1 MQDSH
6 ILSTFLKFAALT
18 PMGAINPPQPTSNL
32 VQPPLLTG
40 QLPKRE
46 SSLISAQS
54 ASPSSGNSVSIKP
67 ATNTSKPLK
76 A

>member
-1 MQDSH
+1 MQDNH

-18 PMGAINPPQPTSNL
+18 PMGAINPPQPASNL

-40 QLPKRE
+40 QLPRRE
-46 SSLISAQS
+46 SSLISAEN
-54 ASPSSGNSVSIKP
+54 ANPSSGNRTNIKP